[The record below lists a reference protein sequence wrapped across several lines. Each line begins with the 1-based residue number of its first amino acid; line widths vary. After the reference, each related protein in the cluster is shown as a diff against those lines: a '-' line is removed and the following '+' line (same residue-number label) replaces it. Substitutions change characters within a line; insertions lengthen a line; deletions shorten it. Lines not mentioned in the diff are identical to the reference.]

1 MEKKNTFS
9 GNDVKKNAPVKK
21 GEGVKDMYRINE
33 RIRAKEVRLVG
44 ENVEQGIYSIQEAIR
59 IADEQGLD
67 LVEISP
73 NAAPP
78 VCRITDYQKFL
89 YQQKKRLK
97 EQKSNTE
104 EIRLNKFLSDAG
116 YCSRRE
122 ADRLVEQGVV
132 KVNGKTAVM
141 GQKVTINDSI
151 MVKGKNISR
160 EEEQIVIAF
169 NKPVGVE
176 CTTDKNNPDNIVDYI
191 NYRKR
196 IYPIGRLDKNSQGLI
211 LLTND
216 GALVNNILKAS
227 NYHEKEYVVTVD
239 KPITEEFIKQMSK
252 GVKILDQVTR
262 PCVVKKVNKH
272 TFNIILTQGLNRQIR
287 RMCETLGFKV
297 QKLKRVRIMGVHLD
311 NLPIGN
317 YRNLTNSEL
326 DSLKKN

>member
-1 MEKKNTFS
+1 MDN
-9 GNDVKKNAPVKK
+9 
-21 GEGVKDMYRINE
+21 
-33 RIRAKEVRLVG
+33 
-44 ENVEQGIYSIQEAIR
+44 
-59 IADEQGLD
+59 
-67 LVEISP
+67 
-73 NAAPP
+73 
-78 VCRITDYQKFL
+78 
-89 YQQKKRLK
+89 KRLK

-116 YCSRRE
+116 FCSRRQ
-122 ADRLVEQGVV
+122 ADRLVEEGHV
-132 KVNGKTAVM
+132 KVNNETALM
-141 GQKVTINDSI
+141 GQKVNLLDKVTVD
-151 MVKGKNISR
+151 GKEVSR

>member
-1 MEKKNTFS
+1 MCMDN
-9 GNDVKKNAPVKK
+9 
-21 GEGVKDMYRINE
+21 
-33 RIRAKEVRLVG
+33 
-44 ENVEQGIYSIQEAIR
+44 
-59 IADEQGLD
+59 
-67 LVEISP
+67 
-73 NAAPP
+73 
-78 VCRITDYQKFL
+78 
-89 YQQKKRLK
+89 KRLK

-116 YCSRRE
+116 FCSRRQ
-122 ADRLVEQGVV
+122 ADRLIEEGHV
-132 KVNGKTAVM
+132 KVNNETALM
-141 GQKVTINDSI
+141 GQKVNLLDKVTVD
-151 MVKGKNISR
+151 GKEVSR

>member
-1 MEKKNTFS
+1 MDN
-9 GNDVKKNAPVKK
+9 
-21 GEGVKDMYRINE
+21 
-33 RIRAKEVRLVG
+33 
-44 ENVEQGIYSIQEAIR
+44 
-59 IADEQGLD
+59 
-67 LVEISP
+67 
-73 NAAPP
+73 
-78 VCRITDYQKFL
+78 
-89 YQQKKRLK
+89 KRLK
-97 EQKSNTE
+97 EKKSNTE

-116 YCSRRE
+116 FCSRRQ
-122 ADRLVEQGVV
+122 ADRLIEEGHV
-132 KVNGKTAVM
+132 KVNNETALM
-141 GQKVTINDSI
+141 GQKVTLLDK
-151 MVKGKNISR
+151 VTVDGKEVSR

-191 NYRKR
+191 NYKKR

>member
-1 MEKKNTFS
+1 MDN
-9 GNDVKKNAPVKK
+9 
-21 GEGVKDMYRINE
+21 
-33 RIRAKEVRLVG
+33 
-44 ENVEQGIYSIQEAIR
+44 
-59 IADEQGLD
+59 
-67 LVEISP
+67 
-73 NAAPP
+73 
-78 VCRITDYQKFL
+78 
-89 YQQKKRLK
+89 KRLK

-104 EIRLNKFLSDAG
+104 EIRLNKYLSDAG
-116 YCSRRE
+116 FCSRRQ
-122 ADRLVEQGVV
+122 ADRLIEEGHV
-132 KVNGKTAVM
+132 KVNNETALM
-141 GQKVTINDSI
+141 GQKVNLLDKVTVD
-151 MVKGKNISR
+151 GKEVSR

-191 NYRKR
+191 NYKKR

>member
-1 MEKKNTFS
+1 MDN
-9 GNDVKKNAPVKK
+9 
-21 GEGVKDMYRINE
+21 
-33 RIRAKEVRLVG
+33 
-44 ENVEQGIYSIQEAIR
+44 
-59 IADEQGLD
+59 
-67 LVEISP
+67 
-73 NAAPP
+73 
-78 VCRITDYQKFL
+78 
-89 YQQKKRLK
+89 KRLK

-116 YCSRRE
+116 FCSRRQ
-122 ADRLVEQGVV
+122 ADRLIEEGHV
-132 KVNGKTAVM
+132 KVNNETALM
-141 GQKVTINDSI
+141 GQKVTLLDK
-151 MVKGKNISR
+151 VTVDGKEVSR

-191 NYRKR
+191 NYKKR

>member
-1 MEKKNTFS
+1 MDN
-9 GNDVKKNAPVKK
+9 
-21 GEGVKDMYRINE
+21 
-33 RIRAKEVRLVG
+33 
-44 ENVEQGIYSIQEAIR
+44 
-59 IADEQGLD
+59 
-67 LVEISP
+67 
-73 NAAPP
+73 
-78 VCRITDYQKFL
+78 
-89 YQQKKRLK
+89 KRLK
-97 EQKSNTE
+97 EQKSNAE

-116 YCSRRE
+116 FCSRRQ
-122 ADRLVEQGVV
+122 ADRLIEEGHV
-132 KVNGKTAVM
+132 KVNNETALM
-141 GQKVTINDSI
+141 GQKVNLLDKVTVD
-151 MVKGKNISR
+151 GKEVSR

-191 NYRKR
+191 NYKKR